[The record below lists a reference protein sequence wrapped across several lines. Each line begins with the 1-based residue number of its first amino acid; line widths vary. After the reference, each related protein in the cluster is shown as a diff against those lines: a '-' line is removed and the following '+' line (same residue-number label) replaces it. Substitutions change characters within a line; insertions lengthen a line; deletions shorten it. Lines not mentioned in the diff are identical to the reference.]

1 MTEEEIIQAQI
12 DKPYERLFTYL
23 TSLGYKSS
31 KGLTDRVHNLNK
43 VTFVR
48 HERGKHVKVTVWHM
62 WVNSSFGILS
72 PGLITD
78 IDYKDLTPRY
88 EVASDD
94 RAN

>member
-1 MTEEEIIQAQI
+1 
-12 DKPYERLFTYL
+12 
-23 TSLGYKSS
+23 
-31 KGLTDRVHNLNK
+31 
-43 VTFVR
+43 VR

-94 RAN
+94 GIN